1 MKYIDLNS
9 KVITKEFE
17 KDKELS
23 INIIEIKINDE
34 LINNKDLLEQLFFE
48 CHCALFLIDLTSDI
62 SFSEVKKLISTLT
75 ENEVIKNDSNYLT
88 TILVSNKSDL
98 DSKREINKESIDKF
112 IESNP
117 TFNSIEISLKEN
129 KGIDELTKKIY
140 ESYTKKEN
148 LEYPSDS
155 IKTLEIL
162 DNQESLEF
170 SKIEAEGLINC
181 ILIGDSGTGK
191 SSFLIRFFRN
201 EFSQI
206 FLTTIGLDKE
216 TKLIKIKNSYYKLVL
231 WDTAGQERFRS
242 LPRKYYQ
249 NSDGIFIFF
258 DVNKRATFKSVEK
271 WIEDTKNSIDDTK
284 KTNMYLIGNKIDLE
298 REVSREEAVKLA
310 QDKNIKYFECCNKA
324 NINNYEIMTHM
335 IMDCYNDE
343 KKNGKKKN
351 VKKLQKVSTKKKK
364 KCC

>member
-1 MKYIDLNS
+1 M
-9 KVITKEFE
+9 
-17 KDKELS
+17 
-23 INIIEIKINDE
+23 
-34 LINNKDLLEQLFFE
+34 
-48 CHCALFLIDLTSDI
+48 FLIDITLDN
-62 SFSEVKKLISTLT
+62 SFFEVNKLISALK
-75 ENEVIKNDSNYLT
+75 ENEIIKNDSNYLT

-98 DSKREINKESIDKF
+98 DSKRKISKESIDKF

-117 TFNSIEISLKEN
+117 TFDSIEISLKKN
-129 KGIDELTKKIY
+129 KGIEELTQKIF
-140 ESYTKKEN
+140 ESYNKKEN

-155 IKTLEIL
+155 IKSLEIL
-162 DNQESLEF
+162 DNQQSFEV
-170 SKIEAEGLINC
+170 SKIDADGLINC
-181 ILIGDSGTGK
+181 ILLGDSGTGK
-191 SSFLIRFFRN
+191 SSFLIRFYRN

-216 TKLIKIKNSYYKLVL
+216 TKVVKIKDSNYKLVL

-242 LPRKYYQ
+242 LPKKYYQ

-258 DVNKRATFKSVEK
+258 DVNRRITFESVEK
-271 WIEDTKNSIDDTK
+271 WIEDTKNSINESK

-298 REVSREEAVKLA
+298 REVSKEEAMKLA
-310 QDKNIKYFECCNKA
+310 QDKNIKYFECSNKA

-343 KKNGKKKN
+343 IKNGKKKDG
-351 VKKLQKVSTKKKK
+351 KKLQKGSSKKKK